1 MAMERRI
8 GEIKVEK
15 DGAISAVKT
24 EFVQS
29 AKQSGKDKV
38 RYCINSKNIIKSIC
52 ILANKVLELVVPL
65 FIDSISLFLVFWIFF
80 FVILYFVNK

>member
-38 RYCINSKNIIKSIC
+38 R
-52 ILANKVLELVVPL
+52 
-65 FIDSISLFLVFWIFF
+65 
-80 FVILYFVNK
+80 

>member
-52 ILANKVLELVVPL
+52 NLANKVLELGSGTSFYRFNIIV
-65 FIDSISLFLVFWIFF
+65 FSFLVVFF
-80 FVILYFVNK
+80 FFL